1 MFANNENNES
11 ALNIQRESDIQS
23 SWKIATRADYYYA
36 LKYSRR
42 NVIQIKEAY
51 RLLRRNKRKSITMA
65 IKIFILVKT
74 AVILLHYNCVRCFSC
89 SSNLF
94 SVLEYFLFVEFLYHH
109 FVRRLLL
116 YCYFVGEEE
125 RVEIDF
131 ELLTI
136 LLEFQALEDFLI
148 SDLDDALVINMVQSG
163 KCKKYTL
170 IIRYRCPTLRVV
182 YNVLRF

>member
-1 MFANNENNES
+1 M
-11 ALNIQRESDIQS
+11 
-23 SWKIATRADYYYA
+23 
-36 LKYSRR
+36 
-42 NVIQIKEAY
+42 IQIKEAY

-94 SVLEYFLFVEFLYHH
+94 SVLEYFLFVEFLYHRTSI
-109 FVRRLLL
+109 VRRLLL
-116 YCYFVGEEE
+116 YCCFVGEEE

-148 SDLDDALVINMVQSG
+148 SDLDNALVINMVQSG
-163 KCKKYTL
+163 KCKIHPNHTIPL
-170 IIRYRCPTLRVV
+170 SDTSCSIRCFKILRR
-182 YNVLRF
+182 YLSLLKFLSMIEF

>member
-1 MFANNENNES
+1 M
-11 ALNIQRESDIQS
+11 
-23 SWKIATRADYYYA
+23 
-36 LKYSRR
+36 
-42 NVIQIKEAY
+42 KEAY

-94 SVLEYFLFVEFLYHH
+94 SVLQYFLFVEFLYHRTSI
-109 FVRRLLL
+109 VRRLLL

-148 SDLDDALVINMVQSG
+148 SDLDNALVINMVQSG
-163 KCKKYTL
+163 KCKIHPNHTIPLSDTSCSIQCFKIL
-170 IIRYRCPTLRVV
+170 RRYVFLNFCQSLNFKTAT
-182 YNVLRF
+182 